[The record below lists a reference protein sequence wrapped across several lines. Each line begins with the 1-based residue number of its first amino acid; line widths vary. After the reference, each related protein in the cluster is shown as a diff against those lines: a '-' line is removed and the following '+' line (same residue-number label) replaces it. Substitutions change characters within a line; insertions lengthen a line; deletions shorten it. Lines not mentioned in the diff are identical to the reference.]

1 MRRRTKLNLNP
12 KYVLIILLVI
22 CVSFI
27 LISFRFGKSLYP
39 VRNAVGSAI
48 TPMQKGI
55 NIVGTF
61 ISDKLDTFR
70 NMKELIQ
77 ENEKLKDQVSVLSY
91 ENKLLLQNKYE
102 LDELRELYELDQKYS
117 DYPKVAAR
125 IIDKDTNNW
134 YNVFTIDK
142 GTKDGLAVDMNVIAG
157 NGLVGIITEC
167 YYNHSKVRAIIDDKS
182 AVWGMFLKTS
192 DTCVIQGDL
201 TTISKGKIH
210 VQFISKDA
218 EIEDGYEIVTAHTSP
233 KFLQGILI
241 GYVSDIKLDSN
252 NMTKTAYLTPVV
264 DFERLSEVLI
274 ITELKEP
281 LLKEPPEED
290 ITEDSKSSEVQS
302 EEVQIGDNQ

>member
-1 MRRRTKLNLNP
+1 MRRRTKFHFNP
-12 KYVLIILLVI
+12 KHGLIIGI
-22 CVSFI
+22 I
-27 LISFRFGKSLYP
+27 LCISLIMISFRFSEYLYP

-55 NIVGTF
+55 NIIGTY
-61 ISDKLDTFR
+61 ISDSFKTLR
-70 NMKELIQ
+70 SMKELTN
-77 ENEKLKDQVSVLSY
+77 ENRILAEQVSVLSY

-102 LDELRELYELDQKYS
+102 LEELRELYELDQKYL

-134 YNVFTIDK
+134 YNIFTIDK
-142 GTKDGLAVDMNVIAG
+142 GTKDGLAVDMNVLAG

-167 YYNHSKVRAIIDDKS
+167 YYNHAKVRSIIDDKS

-192 DTCVIQGDL
+192 DTCVVQGDL
-201 TTISKGKIH
+201 TLVEEGKLH

-218 EIEDGYEIVTAHTSP
+218 EVEDGYEIVTAHTSP

-241 GYVSDIKLDSN
+241 GYVSDIELDPS
-252 NMTKTAYLTPVV
+252 NMTKNGYLTPVV

-281 LLKEPPEED
+281 LITTPPIEEA
-290 ITEDSKSSEVQS
+290 INE
-302 EEVQIGDNQ
+302 

>member
-1 MRRRTKLNLNP
+1 MRRRTKFHFNP
-12 KYVLIILLVI
+12 KHGLIIGVI
-22 CVSFI
+22 ICISLI
-27 LISFRFGKSLYP
+27 IISFRFGEYLSP

-55 NIVGTF
+55 NIVGTY
-61 ISDKLDTFR
+61 ISDKLDTFKS
-70 NMKELIQ
+70 MVELTE
-77 ENEKLKDQVSVLSY
+77 ENKTLKDQVSVLSY

-102 LDELRELYELDQKYS
+102 LDELRELYQLDQKYL

-142 GTKDGLAVDMNVIAG
+142 GTRDGLAVDMNVIAG
-157 NGLVGIITEC
+157 NGLVGIITES

-192 DTCVIQGDL
+192 DTCVVQGDL
-201 TTISKGKIH
+201 LLIEDGKIR
-210 VQFISKDA
+210 VEFISKDA
-218 EIEDGYEIVTAHTSP
+218 DVEDGYEIVTAHTSP

-241 GYVSDIKLDSN
+241 GYVSDIQLDSN

-281 LLKEPPEED
+281 LIKLPPTEEASID
-290 ITEDSKSSEVQS
+290 
-302 EEVQIGDNQ
+302 

>member
-1 MRRRTKLNLNP
+1 MRRRKKIHFNP
-12 KYVLIILLVI
+12 KHGLIIGLII
-22 CVSFI
+22 CISLI
-27 LISFRFGKSLYP
+27 MISFRFSKYLYP

-55 NIVGTF
+55 NIVGSY
-61 ISDKLDTFR
+61 ISDSLETLR
-70 NMKELIQ
+70 SMKELTE
-77 ENEKLKDQVSVLSY
+77 ENRRLNDQVSVLSY

-102 LDELRELYELDQKYS
+102 LDELRDLYELDQKYL

-134 YNVFTIDK
+134 YNIFTIDK

-192 DTCVIQGDL
+192 DTCVVQGDL
-201 TTISKGKIH
+201 KLIEEGKIH
-210 VQFISKDA
+210 VEFISKDA
-218 EIEDGYEIVTAHTSP
+218 GVEDGYEIITAHTSP

-264 DFERLSEVLI
+264 NFERLSEVLI

-281 LLKEPPEED
+281 LFMDPPLEEPSIE
-290 ITEDSKSSEVQS
+290 
-302 EEVQIGDNQ
+302 